1 MLQKTVKLEIL
12 EDNLWD
18 GIAVLG
24 NCFLIDV
31 NENTNLNTSTVCI
44 SFLCSFAVAL
54 LKYVNGTGIVA
65 LIYIFDLQCRNSCR
79 ITDGETSF
87 FSSYE
92 VA

>member
-1 MLQKTVKLEIL
+1 MFQKTVNLEIL

-18 GIAVLG
+18 CIAVLG
-24 NCFLIDV
+24 NSFLIDV

-44 SFLCSFAVAL
+44 TFLCSFLVAL

-65 LIYIFDLQCRNSCR
+65 LIYIFDLQCWNSCR
-79 ITDGETSF
+79 IADGETGF